1 MSTLRRFGSG
11 GLAIPPLILGGN
23 VFGWTADR
31 ARSFAVLDAF
41 VAGGGRMV
49 DTADVYSAWAPGNK
63 GGESESI
70 IGDWLAK
77 RGRSGDVLIATKVGA
92 QGGLSAANVETRV
105 NASLKRLRV
114 DCVDLLYAHKDDQD
128 TPLEETLEAF
138 ERLVRAGKVRTLGA
152 SNYSGSRLEAA
163 AKIAEKLHLT
173 GYSVLQTNYSLLHRP
188 ELEGDLL
195 AVARRRNID
204 ICGYYAL
211 ANGYLTGK
219 YRNREDLLKSPRGEG
234 VRKYMEGNGPSV
246 LAALERIAS
255 RTGHTLAQVSLA
267 WVAVKIAAP
276 IASATSVTQVEELL
290 GALNLELTDEQ
301 VAALDTAST

>member
-31 ARSFAVLDAF
+31 ARSFAVLDGF

-49 DTADVYSAWAPGNK
+49 DTADVYSAWAPGNE

-92 QGGLSAANVETRV
+92 QGGLSAANIETRV

-138 ERLVRAGKVRTLGA
+138 ERLVRAGKVRTLA
-152 SNYSGSRLEAA
+152 
-163 AKIAEKLHLT
+163 
-173 GYSVLQTNYSLLHRP
+173 
-188 ELEGDLL
+188 
-195 AVARRRNID
+195 
-204 ICGYYAL
+204 
-211 ANGYLTGK
+211 
-219 YRNREDLLKSPRGEG
+219 
-234 VRKYMEGNGPSV
+234 
-246 LAALERIAS
+246 
-255 RTGHTLAQVSLA
+255 
-267 WVAVKIAAP
+267 
-276 IASATSVTQVEELL
+276 
-290 GALNLELTDEQ
+290 
-301 VAALDTAST
+301 

>member
-1 MSTLRRFGSG
+1 MSTLRRFGG
-11 GLAIPPLILGGN
+11 GGPAIPPLILGGN

-31 ARSFAVLDAF
+31 ATSFAILDAF

-49 DTADVYSAWAPGNK
+49 DTADVYSAWAPGNE

-70 IGDWLAK
+70 IGDWLVK

-92 QGGLSAANVETRV
+92 QGGLSAANIEVRV

-138 ERLVRAGKVRTLGA
+138 ERLVRAGKARMLGA
-152 SNYSGSRLEAA
+152 SNYSGARLEAA
-163 AKIAEKLHLT
+163 AKVTERLHLT

-188 ELEGDLL
+188 ELESDLL
-195 AVARRRNID
+195 VVARRRNID
-204 ICGYYAL
+204 ICAYYAL
-211 ANGYLTGK
+211 ASGYLTGK
-219 YRNREDLLKSPRGEG
+219 YRNKEDLSKSPRGAG
-234 VRKYMEGNGPSV
+234 VRKYMESNGPSV
-246 LAALERIAS
+246 LAALGQIAS
-255 RTGHTLAQVSLA
+255 RTGHTLAQVALA

-276 IASATSVTQVEELL
+276 IASATSVSQVEELL
-290 GALNLELTDEQ
+290 GAMSLQLTDEQ
-301 VAALDTAST
+301 VAILDSAST